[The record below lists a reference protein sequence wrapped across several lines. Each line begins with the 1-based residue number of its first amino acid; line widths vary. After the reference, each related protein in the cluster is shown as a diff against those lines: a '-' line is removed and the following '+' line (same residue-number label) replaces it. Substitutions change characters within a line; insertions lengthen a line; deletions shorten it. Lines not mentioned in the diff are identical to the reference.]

1 MKTNRL
7 LVVSALLLLQAN
19 LFALQSDTLN
29 LDEVMLKSALINQAN
44 PALTVSEI
52 SYAEYQIRPVNFQD
66 AIDFSAGLWIT
77 NSENQAQDNRMAIR
91 GFGARSAF
99 GIRGLK
105 IILDG
110 IPLTTPDGQSQVDNI
125 PFQLIENVEIMKS
138 LSSTRYGNASGG
150 VVSINTFSN
159 LTNKYIMEAGYGSY
173 GYKNIKGTYSTNSE
187 KSSTILNISQAESD
201 GYRDHS
207 SYLNKSLFFKH
218 ALEFQNINLKFNL
231 LYFDSPYAFD
241 PGGLTIESVDENRSQ
256 ARDRNVLYNSQES
269 VKQLQTGLVLHWNTN
284 IGQISS
290 NIYYSNRDF
299 VGLLPF
305 TYGGYVELN
314 RDFSGAEFSLKNR
327 SESFEW
333 MIGTSIQNQTDD
345 RKRFENNEGE
355 KGVKVLD
362 QIESFKSLGAFA
374 LGSYNKSKYSI
385 QAGLRYDIHEISSDD
400 YMLDIGI
407 DQQYIDYSKSLS
419 AFSPSLGFV
428 YSLSKNRELYINYGY
443 TYETP
448 SLSELSANPNGT
460 GFNENLSPMSSSGF
474 DLGFRKHSQDLSY
487 SLTVFYI
494 DTKDEIVRYELE
506 GFEGMNFY
514 RNLGTSKR
522 LGTELEASY
531 NLGKPGVLNASYT
544 QAKYEFENQGVSG
557 DLAGIPKSNFSI
569 EWLYAYKNLD
579 LKLDLKYVNSLF
591 ADNYN
596 EVKVPS
602 YLLSNIALKNKVNFK
617 GVSLDIGLHI
627 RNLFDEKYYDNIR
640 ANAFGNRFYEPASL
654 RQFILSIKTSF

>member
-1 MKTNRL
+1 MIRTFIL
-7 LVVSALLLLQAN
+7 FTLFILQTN
-19 LFALQSDTLN
+19 LFAIQSDTLN
-29 LDEVMLKSALINQAN
+29 LEEVVLKSALINQSN

-52 SYAEYQIRPVNFQD
+52 SYDEYQIKPVNFQD

-110 IPLTTPDGQSQVDNI
+110 VPLTTPDGQSQVDNI

-150 VVSINTFSN
+150 VVIINTFSN
-159 LTNKYIMEAGYGSY
+159 LADKYIVEAGYGSY

-218 ALEFQNINLKFNL
+218 LRKFQNMNLKFNL

-241 PGGLTIESVDENRSQ
+241 PGGLNIESVEENRLQ

-269 VKQLQTGLVLHWNTN
+269 IKQIQTGVVLDWDTKLGEVN
-284 IGQISS
+284 S
-290 NIYYSNRDF
+290 NVYYSNRDF

-305 TYGGYVELN
+305 TNGGYVELN
-314 RDFSGAEFSLKNR
+314 RDFAGVEISIKDKSQN
-327 SESFEW
+327 FEW
-333 MIGTSIQNQTDD
+333 MVGTSIQDQKDD

-355 KGVKVLD
+355 KGAITLD
-362 QIESFKSLGAFA
+362 QIESFRSYGAFA
-374 LGSYNKSKYSI
+374 LASYNKENYSI
-385 QAGLRYDIHEISSDD
+385 QSGVRFDLHEISLDD
-400 YMLDIGI
+400 NVGI
-407 DQQYIDYSKSLS
+407 DQQYVEYSKSLK
-419 AFSPSLGFV
+419 AFSPNVGFIYNLNKKDEV
-428 YSLSKNRELYINYGY
+428 YINYGKS
-443 TYETP
+443 YETP
-448 SLSELSANPNGT
+448 SLSELSANPNGV
-460 GFNENLSPMSSSGF
+460 GFNGDLNPMNSSGF
-474 DLGFRKHSQDLSY
+474 DLGFRNKSQNLSY
-487 SLTVFYI
+487 SITAFYI
-494 DTKDEIVRYELE
+494 KTKDEIVRYELE

-522 LGTELEASY
+522 IGTEIEVSY
-531 NLGKPGVLNASYT
+531 NLGNSGVLNASYT
-544 QAKYEFENQGVSG
+544 QAKYEFKNQEVSG
-557 DLAGIPKSNFSI
+557 DLPGIPKSNFAL
-569 EWLYAYKNLD
+569 EWLYGYKDFD
-579 LKLDLKYVNSLF
+579 LKLDLKYVNSLY
-591 ADNYN
+591 ADNNN

-602 YLLSNIALKNKVNFK
+602 YLLSNIALKNKFNLK
-617 GVSLDIGLHI
+617 GFFLEVGLHV
-627 RNLFDEKYYDNIR
+627 RNLLDEKYYDNIR
-640 ANAFGNRFYEPASL
+640 TNAFGNRFYEPASI
-654 RQFILSIKTSF
+654 RSFILSIKTTF

>member
-1 MKTNRL
+1 MSRVFIL
-7 LVVSALLLLQAN
+7 LALLLSQTN
-19 LFALQSDTLN
+19 VFAIQSDTLN
-29 LDEVMLKSALINQAN
+29 LEEVVLKSALINQSN

-52 SYAEYQIRPVNFQD
+52 SYDEYQIKPVNFQD

-150 VVSINTFSN
+150 VVIINTFSN
-159 LTNKYIMEAGYGSY
+159 LADKYIVEAGYGSY

-218 ALEFQNINLKFNL
+218 ARKFQNMNLKFNL

-241 PGGLTIESVDENRSQ
+241 PGGLNIESVEENRSQ
-256 ARDRNVLYNSQES
+256 ARDRNLLYNSQES
-269 VKQLQTGLVLHWNTN
+269 IKQIQTGVVLDWDTKLGEVN
-284 IGQISS
+284 S
-290 NIYYSNRDF
+290 NAYYSNRDF

-305 TYGGYVELN
+305 TNGGYVELN
-314 RDFSGAEFSLKNR
+314 RDFSGVEINIKDKSQN
-327 SESFEW
+327 FEW
-333 MIGTSIQNQTDD
+333 IVGTSIQDQKDD

-355 KGVKVLD
+355 KGAITLD
-362 QIESFKSLGAFA
+362 QIESFRSYGAFA
-374 LGSYNKSKYSI
+374 LASYNKENYSI
-385 QAGLRYDIHEISSDD
+385 QSGVRFDLHEISLDD
-400 YMLDIGI
+400 NIGI
-407 DQQYIDYSKSLS
+407 DQQYVEYSKSLK
-419 AFSPSLGFV
+419 AFSPNVGFI
-428 YSLSKNRELYINYGY
+428 YNLNKNDEVYINYGKS
-443 TYETP
+443 YETP
-448 SLSELSANPNGT
+448 SLSELSANPNGV
-460 GFNENLSPMSSSGF
+460 GFNGDLNPMNSSGF
-474 DLGFRKHSQDLSY
+474 DLGFRNKSQNLSY
-487 SLTVFYI
+487 SITGFYI
-494 DTKDEIVRYELE
+494 KTKDEIVRYELE

-522 LGTELEASY
+522 IGTEMEVSY
-531 NLGKPGVLNASYT
+531 NLGNSGVLNASYT
-544 QAKYEFENQGVSG
+544 QAKYEFKNQEVSG
-557 DLAGIPKSNFSI
+557 DLPGIPKSNFALK
-569 EWLYAYKNLD
+569 WLYGYKDFD
-579 LKLDLKYVNSLF
+579 LKLDLKYVNSLY
-591 ADNYN
+591 ADNNN

-602 YLLSNIALKNKVNFK
+602 YLLSNIALKNKFNLK
-617 GVSLDIGLHI
+617 GFFLEVGLHV
-627 RNLFDEKYYDNIR
+627 RNLLDEKYYDNIR
-640 ANAFGNRFYEPASL
+640 TNAFGNRYYEPASL
-654 RQFILSIKTSF
+654 RSFILSVKTTF

>member
-7 LVVSALLLLQAN
+7 LLLSALLLLQTN
-19 LFALQSDTLN
+19 LFAIHSDTLN

-52 SYAEYQIRPVNFQD
+52 SYDEYQIKPVNFQD

-110 IPLTTPDGQSQVDNI
+110 VPLTTPDGQSQVDNI

-159 LTNKYIMEAGYGSY
+159 LTDKYIVEAGYGSY
-173 GYKNIKGTYSTNSE
+173 GYKNINGIYSTSSE

-218 ALEFQNINLKFNL
+218 ARKFQNMNLKFNL

-241 PGGLTIESVDENRSQ
+241 PGGLNIESVEENRLQ

-269 VKQLQTGLVLHWNTN
+269 IKQIQTGLVLDWDTKLGEVN
-284 IGQISS
+284 S
-290 NIYYSNRDF
+290 NVYYSNRDF

-305 TYGGYVELN
+305 TNGGYVELN
-314 RDFSGAEFSLKNR
+314 RDFSGAEISIKDKSQN
-327 SESFEW
+327 FEW
-333 MIGTSIQNQTDD
+333 MIGTSIQDQKDD

-355 KGVKVLD
+355 KGVKVMD
-362 QIESFKSLGAFA
+362 QMESFRSYGAFI
-374 LGSYNKSKYSI
+374 LGSYNKPKYSI
-385 QAGLRYDIHEISSDD
+385 QAGLRYDGHEISLDD
-400 YMLDIGI
+400 NIGI
-407 DQQYIDYSKSLS
+407 DQQYIDYSKSLN
-419 AFSPSLGFV
+419 ALSPNLG
-428 YSLSKNRELYINYGY
+428 LILKATKNGEIYINYGHA
-443 TYETP
+443 YETP
-448 SLSELSANPNGT
+448 SLSELSSNPLGS
-460 GFNENLSPMSSSGF
+460 GFNEELSPMISKGA
-474 DLGFRKHSQDLSY
+474 DLGFRKSLKDISY
-487 SLTVFYI
+487 NLTAFYI
-494 DTKDEIVRYELE
+494 DTEDEIVSYEIW
-506 GFEGMNFY
+506 GMNYY

-522 LGTELEASY
+522 YGIELEGSY
-531 NLGKPGVLNASYT
+531 RLSKLNTFNASYT
-544 QAKYEFENQGVSG
+544 QANYEFTNQLINGQLPGV
-557 DLAGIPKSNFSI
+557 PKSNFSV
-569 EWLYAYKNLD
+569 EWIYNKNTFYAKF
-579 LKLDLKYVNSLF
+579 DLKYAHSLF
-591 ADNYN
+591 ADDMNQ
-596 EVKVPS
+596 VKVPS
-602 YLLSNIALKNKVNFK
+602 FFLSNFALKNTYSIKDLEITV
-617 GVSLDIGLHI
+617 GLQI
-627 RNLFDEKYYDNIR
+627 RNLFDEKYFDNIR
-640 ANAFGNRFYEPASL
+640 LNAFGNRFYEPASL
-654 RQFILSIKTSF
+654 RSYLFSLSTNF

>member
-1 MKTNRL
+1 MKTHKL
-7 LVVSALLLLQAN
+7 LSLIALLLLQTN
-19 LFALQSDTLN
+19 LFAIQSDTLN

-52 SYAEYQIRPVNFQD
+52 SYDEYQIRPVNFQD

-110 IPLTTPDGQSQVDNI
+110 VPLTTPDGQSQVDNI

-159 LTNKYIMEAGYGSY
+159 LTDKYIVEAGYGSY

-218 ALEFQNINLKFNL
+218 ARKFQNMNLKFNL

-241 PGGLTIESVDENRSQ
+241 PGGLNIESVEENRSQ

-269 VKQLQTGLVLHWNTN
+269 IKQIQTGVVLDWDTKLGEVN
-284 IGQISS
+284 S
-290 NIYYSNRDF
+290 NVYYSNRDF

-305 TYGGYVELN
+305 TNGGYVELN
-314 RDFSGAEFSLKNR
+314 RDFSGAEISIKDKSQN
-327 SESFEW
+327 FEW
-333 MIGTSIQNQTDD
+333 MVGTSIQDQKDD

-355 KGVKVLD
+355 KGAITLD
-362 QIESFKSLGAFA
+362 QIESFRSYGAFA
-374 LGSYNKSKYSI
+374 LASYNKENYSI
-385 QAGLRYDIHEISSDD
+385 QSGVRFDLHEISLDD
-400 YMLDIGI
+400 NVGI
-407 DQQYIDYSKSLS
+407 DQQYVEYSKSLK
-419 AFSPSLGFV
+419 AFSPNVGFIYNLNKNDEV
-428 YSLSKNRELYINYGY
+428 YLNYGKS
-443 TYETP
+443 YETP
-448 SLSELSANPNGT
+448 SLSELSANPNGV
-460 GFNENLSPMSSSGF
+460 GFNGDLNPMNSSGF
-474 DLGFRKHSQDLSY
+474 DLGFRNKSQNLSY
-487 SLTVFYI
+487 SITAFYI
-494 DTKDEIVRYELE
+494 KTKDEIVRYELE

-522 LGTELEASY
+522 IGTEMEVSY
-531 NLGKPGVLNASYT
+531 NLGNSGVLNASYT
-544 QAKYEFENQGVSG
+544 QAKYEFKNQEVSG
-557 DLAGIPKSNFSI
+557 DLPGIPKSNFALK
-569 EWLYAYKNLD
+569 WLYGYKDFD
-579 LKLDLKYVNSLF
+579 LKLDLKYVNSLY
-591 ADNYN
+591 ADNNN

-602 YLLSNIALKNKVNFK
+602 YLLSNIALKNKFNFK
-617 GVSLDIGLHI
+617 GFFLEVGLHV
-627 RNLFDEKYYDNIR
+627 RNLLDEKYYDNIR
-640 ANAFGNRFYEPASL
+640 TNAFGNRFYEPASL
-654 RQFILSIKTSF
+654 RSFILSIKTKF

>member
-1 MKTNRL
+1 MIRTFIL
-7 LVVSALLLLQAN
+7 FTLFILQTN
-19 LFALQSDTLN
+19 LFAIQSDTLN
-29 LDEVMLKSALINQAN
+29 LEEVVLKSALINQSN

-52 SYAEYQIRPVNFQD
+52 SYDEYQIKPVNFQD

-110 IPLTTPDGQSQVDNI
+110 VPLTTPDGQSQVDNI

-150 VVSINTFSN
+150 VVIINTFSN
-159 LTNKYIMEAGYGSY
+159 LADKYIVEAGYGSY

-218 ALEFQNINLKFNL
+218 LRKFQNMNLKFNL

-241 PGGLTIESVDENRSQ
+241 PGGLNIESVEENRLQ

-269 VKQLQTGLVLHWNTN
+269 IKQIQTGVVLDWDTKLGEVN
-284 IGQISS
+284 S
-290 NIYYSNRDF
+290 NVYYSNRDF

-305 TYGGYVELN
+305 TNGGYVELN
-314 RDFSGAEFSLKNR
+314 RDFAGVEISIKDKSQN
-327 SESFEW
+327 FEW
-333 MIGTSIQNQTDD
+333 MVGTSIQDQKDD

-355 KGVKVLD
+355 KGAITLD
-362 QIESFKSLGAFA
+362 QIESFRSYGAFA
-374 LGSYNKSKYSI
+374 LGSYNKENYSI
-385 QAGLRYDIHEISSDD
+385 QSGVRFDLHEISLDD
-400 YMLDIGI
+400 NVGI
-407 DQQYIDYSKSLS
+407 DQQYVEYSKSLK
-419 AFSPSLGFV
+419 AFSPNVGFIYNLNKKDEV
-428 YSLSKNRELYINYGY
+428 YINYGKS
-443 TYETP
+443 YETP
-448 SLSELSANPNGT
+448 SLSELSANPNGV
-460 GFNENLSPMSSSGF
+460 GFNGDLNPMNSSGF
-474 DLGFRKHSQDLSY
+474 DLGFRNKSQNLSY
-487 SLTVFYI
+487 SITAFYI
-494 DTKDEIVRYELE
+494 KTKDEIVRYELE

-522 LGTELEASY
+522 IGTEIEVSY
-531 NLGKPGVLNASYT
+531 NLGNSGVLNASYT
-544 QAKYEFENQGVSG
+544 QAKYEFKNQEVSG
-557 DLAGIPKSNFSI
+557 DLPGIPKSNFALN
-569 EWLYAYKNLD
+569 WLYGYKDFD
-579 LKLDLKYVNSLF
+579 LKLDLKYVNSLY
-591 ADNYN
+591 ADNNN

-602 YLLSNIALKNKVNFK
+602 YLLSNIALKNKFNLK
-617 GVSLDIGLHI
+617 GFFLEVGLHV
-627 RNLFDEKYYDNIR
+627 RNLLDEKYYDNIR
-640 ANAFGNRFYEPASL
+640 TNAFGNRFYEPASL
-654 RQFILSIKTSF
+654 RSFILSIKTTF

>member
-1 MKTNRL
+1 MSRYL
-7 LVVSALLLLQAN
+7 FLFLFFLLQTN
-19 LFALQSDTLN
+19 IFATQSDTLS
-29 LDEVMLKSALINQAN
+29 LEEVVLKSTLINQTN
-44 PALTVSEI
+44 PALSVSEI
-52 SYAEYQIRPVNFQD
+52 SISENEIKPVNFQD
-66 AIDFSAGLWIT
+66 AIDFSSGLWIS
-77 NSENQAQDNRMAIR
+77 NSENQAQDNRMSIR
-91 GFGARSAF
+91 GFGSRSAF
-99 GIRGLK
+99 GIRGVK

-125 PFQLIENVEIMKS
+125 PFELIENIEVLKS

-150 VVSINTFSN
+150 VVTINTFSE
-159 LTNKYIMEAGYGSY
+159 LADKISIGTLIGSY
-173 GYKNIKGTYSTNSE
+173 GHKKIQGTYSSLKGNST
-187 KSSTILNISQAESD
+187 TIINISQQESD

-218 ALEFQNINLKFNL
+218 AREIQNMNLKFNM

-241 PGGLTIESVDENRSQ
+241 PGGLTIDSVDENRSQ
-256 ARDRNVLYNSQES
+256 ARDRNILYNSQES
-269 VKQLQTGLVLHWNTN
+269 VKQLQAGLVLDWNTK
-284 IGQISS
+284 IGQVHS

-299 VGLLPF
+299 LGLLPF
-305 TYGGYVELN
+305 TYGGYVELD
-314 RDFSGAEFSLKNR
+314 RDFSGIEFSLKNR
-327 SESFEW
+327 FKSFEW
-333 MIGTSIQNQTDD
+333 MFGTSIQNQSDD
-345 RKRFENNEGE
+345 RKRFENNESE

-362 QIESFKSLGAFA
+362 QIESFKSLGVFA

-385 QAGLRYDIHEISSDD
+385 QAGLRYDIHDISSDD
-400 YMLDIGI
+400 MIDIGI
-407 DQQYIDYSKSLS
+407 DQQYIDYSKSLN
-419 AFSPSLGFV
+419 AFSPSLGFI
-428 YSLSKNRELYINYGY
+428 YGLTKNSELYINSGY
-443 TYETP
+443 AYETP

-474 DLGFRKHSQDLSY
+474 DLGFRKQSQNLSY
-487 SLTVFYI
+487 SLTAFYI

-522 LGTELEASY
+522 LGAELEASY
-531 NLGKPGVLNASYT
+531 NLGKSGVLNVSHT

-557 DLAGIPKSNFSI
+557 DLAGIPKSNFSL
-569 EWLYAYKNLD
+569 EWLYAYKNMD
-579 LKLDLKYVNSLF
+579 LKIDLKYVNSLF
-591 ADNYN
+591 ADNNN
-596 EVKVPS
+596 EVKIPS

-617 GVSLDIGLHI
+617 RVSLDVGLHI

>member
-1 MKTNRL
+1 MTRFF
-7 LVVSALLLLQAN
+7 ALLTLLLSQTNMLAI
-19 LFALQSDTLN
+19 QSDTLN
-29 LDEVMLKSALINQAN
+29 LEEVVLKSALINQSN

-52 SYAEYQIRPVNFQD
+52 SYDEYQIKPVNFQD

-110 IPLTTPDGQSQVDNI
+110 VPLTTPDGQSQVDNI

-159 LTNKYIMEAGYGSY
+159 LADNYIVEAGYGSY
-173 GYKNIKGTYSTNSE
+173 GYKNIKGTYLTNSE

-218 ALEFQNINLKFNL
+218 ARKFQDMNLKFNL

-241 PGGLTIESVDENRSQ
+241 PGGLNIESVEENRLQ

-269 VKQLQTGLVLHWNTN
+269 IKQIQTGVVLDWDTKLGEVN
-284 IGQISS
+284 S
-290 NIYYSNRDF
+290 NVYYSNRDF

-305 TYGGYVELN
+305 TNGGYVELN
-314 RDFSGAEFSLKNR
+314 RDFAGVEISIKDKSQN
-327 SESFEW
+327 FEW
-333 MIGTSIQNQTDD
+333 MVGTSIQDQKDD

-355 KGVKVLD
+355 KGAITLD
-362 QIESFKSLGAFA
+362 QIESFRSYGAFA
-374 LGSYNKSKYSI
+374 LGSYNKENYSI
-385 QAGLRYDIHEISSDD
+385 QSGVRFDLHEISLDD
-400 YMLDIGI
+400 NVGI
-407 DQQYIDYSKSLS
+407 DQQYVEYSKSLK
-419 AFSPSLGFV
+419 AFSPNVGFIYNLNKKDEV
-428 YSLSKNRELYINYGY
+428 YINYGKS
-443 TYETP
+443 YETP
-448 SLSELSANPNGT
+448 SLSELSANPNGV
-460 GFNENLSPMSSSGF
+460 GFNGDLNPMNSSGF
-474 DLGFRKHSQDLSY
+474 DLGFRNKSQNLSY
-487 SLTVFYI
+487 SITAFYI
-494 DTKDEIVRYELE
+494 NTKDEIVRYELE

-522 LGTELEASY
+522 IGTEIEVSY
-531 NLGKPGVLNASYT
+531 NLGNSGVLNASYT
-544 QAKYEFENQGVSG
+544 QAKYEFKNQEVSG
-557 DLAGIPKSNFSI
+557 DLPGIPKSNFAL
-569 EWLYAYKNLD
+569 EWLYGYKDFD
-579 LKLDLKYVNSLF
+579 LKLDLKYVNSLY
-591 ADNYN
+591 ADNNN

-602 YLLSNIALKNKVNFK
+602 YLLSNIALKNKFNLK
-617 GVSLDIGLHI
+617 GFFLEVGLHV
-627 RNLFDEKYYDNIR
+627 RNLLDEKYYDNIR
-640 ANAFGNRFYEPASL
+640 TNAFGNRFYEPASI
-654 RQFILSIKTSF
+654 RSFILSIKTTF

>member
-1 MKTNRL
+1 MKTHKL
-7 LVVSALLLLQAN
+7 LSLSALLLLLQTN

-29 LDEVMLKSALINQAN
+29 LEEVVLKSALINQSN

-52 SYAEYQIRPVNFQD
+52 SYDENQIRPVNFQD

-110 IPLTTPDGQSQVDNI
+110 VPLTTPDGQSQVDNI
-125 PFQLIENVEIMKS
+125 PFELIENVEIMKS

-159 LTNKYIMEAGYGSY
+159 LTDKYIVEAGYGSY

-207 SYLNKSLFFKH
+207 SYLNKSLFFRYARKY
-218 ALEFQNINLKFNL
+218 QNMNLKFNL

-241 PGGLTIESVDENRSQ
+241 PGGLNIESVEENRSQ

-269 VKQLQTGLVLHWNTN
+269 IKQIQTGVVLDWDTKLGKVN
-284 IGQISS
+284 S
-290 NIYYSNRDF
+290 NAYYSNRDF

-305 TYGGYVELN
+305 TNGGYVELN
-314 RDFSGAEFSLKNR
+314 RGFSGVEINIKDKSQN
-327 SESFEW
+327 FEW
-333 MIGTSIQNQTDD
+333 IVGTSIQDQKDD

-355 KGVKVLD
+355 RGAITLD
-362 QIESFKSLGAFA
+362 QIESFRSYGAFA
-374 LGSYNKSKYSI
+374 LVSYNKENYSI
-385 QAGLRYDIHEISSDD
+385 QSGVRFDLHEISLDD
-400 YMLDIGI
+400 NVEI
-407 DQQYIDYSKSLS
+407 DQQYVEYSKSLK
-419 AFSPSLGFV
+419 AFSPNVGFI
-428 YSLSKNRELYINYGY
+428 YNLNKNDEVYINYGKS
-443 TYETP
+443 YETP
-448 SLSELSANPNGT
+448 SLSELSANPNGV
-460 GFNENLSPMSSSGF
+460 GFNGDLNPMNSSGF
-474 DLGFRKHSQDLSY
+474 DLGFRNKSQNLSY
-487 SLTVFYI
+487 SITAFYI
-494 DTKDEIVRYELE
+494 KTEDEIVRYELE

-522 LGTELEASY
+522 IGTEMEVSY
-531 NLGKPGVLNASYT
+531 NLGNSGVLNASYT
-544 QAKYEFENQGVSG
+544 QAKYEFKNQEVSG
-557 DLAGIPKSNFSI
+557 DLPGIPKSNFALK
-569 EWLYAYKNLD
+569 WLYGYKDFN
-579 LKLDLKYVNSLF
+579 LKLDLKYVNSLY
-591 ADNYN
+591 ADNNN

-602 YLLSNIALKNKVNFK
+602 YLLSNIALKNKFNLK
-617 GVSLDIGLHI
+617 GFFLEVGLHV
-627 RNLFDEKYYDNIR
+627 RNLLDEKYYDNIR
-640 ANAFGNRFYEPASL
+640 TNAFGNRYYEPASL
-654 RQFILSIKTSF
+654 RSFILSVKTTF

>member
-1 MKTNRL
+1 MKTHKL
-7 LVVSALLLLQAN
+7 LSLSALLLLQTN

-29 LDEVMLKSALINQAN
+29 LDEVMLKSALINHAN
-44 PALTVSEI
+44 PALTFSEI
-52 SYAEYQIRPVNFQD
+52 SYDKYGIRPVNFQD

-110 IPLTTPDGQSQVDNI
+110 VPLTTPDGQSQVDNI

-159 LTNKYIMEAGYGSY
+159 LTDNYIVEAGYGSY

-218 ALEFQNINLKFNL
+218 ARKFQNMNLKFNL

-241 PGGLTIESVDENRSQ
+241 PGGLNIESVEENRSQ
-256 ARDRNVLYNSQES
+256 ARDRNILYNSQES
-269 VKQLQTGLVLHWNTN
+269 IKQIQTGVVLDWDTKLGEVN
-284 IGQISS
+284 S

-305 TYGGYVELN
+305 TNGGYVELN
-314 RDFSGAEFSLKNR
+314 RDFSGVEISIKDKSQN
-327 SESFEW
+327 FEW
-333 MIGTSIQNQTDD
+333 IVGTSIQDQKDD

-355 KGVKVLD
+355 KGAIILD
-362 QIESFKSLGAFA
+362 QIESFRSYGAFA
-374 LGSYNKSKYSI
+374 LASYNKENYSI
-385 QAGLRYDIHEISSDD
+385 QSGVRFDLHEISLDD
-400 YMLDIGI
+400 NVGI
-407 DQQYIDYSKSLS
+407 DQQYVEYSKSLK
-419 AFSPSLGFV
+419 AFSPNVGFIYNLNKKDEV
-428 YSLSKNRELYINYGY
+428 YINYGKS
-443 TYETP
+443 YETP
-448 SLSELSANPNGT
+448 SLSELSANPNGV
-460 GFNENLSPMSSSGF
+460 GFNGDLNPMNSSGF
-474 DLGFRKHSQDLSY
+474 DLGFRNKSQNLSY
-487 SLTVFYI
+487 SITGFYI
-494 DTKDEIVRYELE
+494 KTKDEIVRYELE

-522 LGTELEASY
+522 IGTEIEVSY
-531 NLGKPGVLNASYT
+531 NLGNSGVLNASYT
-544 QAKYEFENQGVSG
+544 QAKYEFKNQEVSG
-557 DLAGIPKSNFSI
+557 DLPGIPKSNFALK
-569 EWLYAYKNLD
+569 WLYGYKDFD
-579 LKLDLKYVNSLF
+579 LKLDLKYVNSLY
-591 ADNYN
+591 ADNNN

-602 YLLSNIALKNKVNFK
+602 YLLSNISLKNKFNLK
-617 GVSLDIGLHI
+617 GFFLEVGLHV
-627 RNLFDEKYYDNIR
+627 RNLLDEKYYDNIR
-640 ANAFGNRFYEPASL
+640 TNAFGNRYYEPASL
-654 RQFILSIKTSF
+654 RSFILSVKTTF

>member
-1 MKTNRL
+1 MKTHKL
-7 LVVSALLLLQAN
+7 LSLIALLLLQTN
-19 LFALQSDTLN
+19 LFAIQSDTLN

-52 SYAEYQIRPVNFQD
+52 SYDENQIRPVNFQD

-110 IPLTTPDGQSQVDNI
+110 VPLTTPDGQSQVDNI

-159 LTNKYIMEAGYGSY
+159 LTDNYIVEAGYGNY

-201 GYRDHS
+201 GFRDHS

-218 ALEFQNINLKFNL
+218 ARKFQNMNLKFNL

-241 PGGLTIESVDENRSQ
+241 PGGLNIESVEENRSQ

-269 VKQLQTGLVLHWNTN
+269 IKQIQTGVVLDWDTKLGEVN
-284 IGQISS
+284 S
-290 NIYYSNRDF
+290 NVYYSNRDF

-305 TYGGYVELN
+305 TNGGYVELN
-314 RDFSGAEFSLKNR
+314 RDFSGAEISIKDKYQN
-327 SESFEW
+327 FEW
-333 MIGTSIQNQTDD
+333 MVGTSIQDQKDD

-355 KGVKVLD
+355 KGAITLD
-362 QIESFKSLGAFA
+362 QIESFRSYGAFA
-374 LGSYNKSKYSI
+374 LASYNKENYSI
-385 QAGLRYDIHEISSDD
+385 QSGVRFDLHEISLDD
-400 YMLDIGI
+400 NVGI
-407 DQQYIDYSKSLS
+407 DQQYVEYSKSLK
-419 AFSPSLGFV
+419 AFSPNVGFIYNLNKNDEV
-428 YSLSKNRELYINYGY
+428 YLNYGKS
-443 TYETP
+443 YETP
-448 SLSELSANPNGT
+448 SLSELSANPNGV
-460 GFNENLSPMSSSGF
+460 GFNGDLNPMNSSGF
-474 DLGFRKHSQDLSY
+474 DLGFRNKSQNLSY
-487 SLTVFYI
+487 SITAFYI
-494 DTKDEIVRYELE
+494 KTKDEIVRYELE

-522 LGTELEASY
+522 IGTEMEVSY
-531 NLGKPGVLNASYT
+531 NLGNSGVLNASYT
-544 QAKYEFENQGVSG
+544 QAEYEFKNQEVSG
-557 DLAGIPKSNFSI
+557 DLPGIPKSNFALN
-569 EWLYAYKNLD
+569 WLYGYKDFD
-579 LKLDLKYVNSLF
+579 LKLDLKYVNSLY
-591 ADNYN
+591 ADNNN

-602 YLLSNIALKNKVNFK
+602 YLLSNIALKNKFNLK
-617 GVSLDIGLHI
+617 GFFLEVGLHV
-627 RNLFDEKYYDNIR
+627 RNLLDEKYYDNIR
-640 ANAFGNRFYEPASL
+640 TNAFGNRFYEPASL
-654 RQFILSIKTSF
+654 RSFILSIKTTF